1 MEVTRKDCKA
11 RRSMDNELFERLKAD
26 PENAKSSLQLN
37 AERNAQEHAR
47 TLRDIKRPVTA
58 EQRAAAKQKFDAIN
72 AANQVLDAVEATG
85 IVETRK
91 AEIKGMIIE
100 SLKDT
105 TTAEEAEE
113 VCRRAVPLLTRF
125 VTTMSDFQVSQW
137 VNHQVESLRAEKAA
151 RQLAGL

>member
-1 MEVTRKDCKA
+1 
-11 RRSMDNELFERLKAD
+11 
-26 PENAKSSLQLN
+26 
-37 AERNAQEHAR
+37 
-47 TLRDIKRPVTA
+47 
-58 EQRAAAKQKFDAIN
+58 
-72 AANQVLDAVEATG
+72 
-85 IVETRK
+85 
-91 AEIKGMIIE
+91 MIIE

-113 VCRRAVPLLTRF
+113 VCRRAVPLMTRF